1 MNKKKILFLFYR
13 SPLDFKTSNDQRQN
27 LIYSTLKDN
36 FKVKILTFGN
46 QNLKSEELNVVLLRK
61 SNIEKLF
68 KFLFR
73 IQSPRLTHYF
83 SQEFKKLFE
92 ELLINFKPD
101 FIYVEHL
108 LMMQYVI
115 NLKTDSKIIFFN
127 DESNLYIKE
136 KNLRGN
142 FYQKLR
148 NTGLA
153 KLETEACKMAGVVLT
168 ITEDEENFFRQK
180 GYKNVFTIPYGIN
193 RDYFAFNWKVPEKKI
208 IMFLGDFSHYPN
220 REAIKFL
227 INHIIPDLSDIGV
240 TLKVVGRNTDCI
252 KNLLSG
258 SVKVFENVSEVRSY
272 LYNSSVFVAPIF
284 TGAGLR
290 VKILEAA
297 LCGVPLVISPAA
309 NLGIN
314 FVDKEEAFI
323 CNSKSEFDK
332 VLRNLFSSKY
342 DDKLDLMRLNARN
355 KIISKFDE
363 RIVKEKIISMF
374 N

>member
-1 MNKKKILFLFYR
+1 MQKKKILFLFYR
-13 SPLDFKTSNDQRQN
+13 SPHNHQLSNDQRQS

-46 QNLKSEELNVVLLRK
+46 QNLQSEEQDVVLLRK
-61 SNIEKLF
+61 SNTEKIF

-73 IQSPRLTHYF
+73 LQSPRLTHYF
-83 SQEFKKLFE
+83 SQEFKNLFE
-92 ELLINFKPD
+92 ELLVNFKPD

-108 LMMQYVI
+108 LMMQYVMNITI
-115 NLKTDSKIIFFN
+115 NSKIIFFN

-136 KNLRGN
+136 KNLRGS

-148 NTGLA
+148 NSGLA
-153 KLETEACKMAGVVLT
+153 TLETEACKKAEVVLT
-168 ITEDEENFFRQK
+168 ITEDEENYLRQK
-180 GYKNVFTIPYGIN
+180 GYKNVFTIPYGIDKN
-193 RDYFAFNWKVPEKKI
+193 YFAFNWKQPEKKN

-220 REAIKFL
+220 RKAIKFL
-227 INHIIPDLSDIGV
+227 INHIIPNLSDIGV
-240 TLKVVGRNTDCI
+240 SFKIVGRNTDSI

-258 SVKVFENVSEVRSY
+258 SVEVFDDVPEVRPY
-272 LYNSSVFVAPIF
+272 LYNSSVFAAPIF
-284 TGAGLR
+284 AGAGLR

-297 LCGVPLVISPAA
+297 LCGVPLVISPIA

-323 CNSKSEFDK
+323 CNSKLEFNE

-342 DDKLDLMRLNARN
+342 DDTIDSMRLNARN
-355 KIISKFDE
+355 KIVSKFDE
-363 RIVKEKIISMF
+363 RIVKEKIISVF

>member
-1 MNKKKILFLFYR
+1 MYKKKILFLFYR

-36 FKVKILTFGN
+36 FEVKILTFGN
-46 QNLKSEELNVVLLRK
+46 KNLQSEEQDVVLLRK
-61 SNIEKLF
+61 SNTEKLF

-73 IQSPRLTHYF
+73 LQSPRLTHYL

-101 FIYVEHL
+101 YIYVEHL
-108 LMMQYVI
+108 LMMQYVM
-115 NLKTDSKIIFFN
+115 NTKTNSKIIFFN

-136 KNLRGN
+136 KNLRGS

-148 NTGLA
+148 NSGLA
-153 KLETEACKMAGVVLT
+153 KLETEACKKADVVLT
-168 ITEDEENFFRQK
+168 ITEDEENFLRQK
-180 GYKNVFTIPYGIN
+180 GYKNVLTIPYGIN
-193 RDYFAFNWKVPEKKI
+193 KDYFEFNWKNPEEKTI
-208 IMFLGDFSHYPN
+208 IFLGDYSHYPN
-220 REAIKFL
+220 RKAIKYL
-227 INHIIPDLSDIGV
+227 INHIIPNLSDIGV
-240 TLKVVGRNTDCI
+240 SLKIVGRNTDCI

-258 SVKVFENVSEVRSY
+258 SVKVFENVPEVRSY

-323 CNSKSEFDK
+323 CNSKLEFNE

-342 DDKLDLMRLNARN
+342 DDTIDSMRLNARN

>member
-1 MNKKKILFLFYR
+1 
-13 SPLDFKTSNDQRQN
+13 
-27 LIYSTLKDN
+27 
-36 FKVKILTFGN
+36 
-46 QNLKSEELNVVLLRK
+46 
-61 SNIEKLF
+61 
-68 KFLFR
+68 
-73 IQSPRLTHYF
+73 
-83 SQEFKKLFE
+83 
-92 ELLINFKPD
+92 
-101 FIYVEHL
+101 
-108 LMMQYVI
+108 MMQYVI

-142 FYQKLR
+142 YYQKLR

-153 KLETEACKMAGVVLT
+153 KLETEACKKAGVVLT
-168 ITEDEENFFRQK
+168 ITEDEENFLRQK
-180 GYKNVFTIPYGIN
+180 GYKNVFIIPYGIDK
-193 RDYFAFNWKVPEKKI
+193 DYFEFNWKKPNEKTI
-208 IMFLGDFSHYPN
+208 IFLGDFSHYPN
-220 REAIKFL
+220 REAIRFL

-258 SVKVFENVSEVRSY
+258 SVEVFDDVPEVRPY

-284 TGAGLR
+284 MGAGLR

-297 LCGVPLVISPAA
+297 LCGVPLVISPIA

-323 CNSKSEFDK
+323 CNSKLEFND

-342 DDKLDLMRLNARN
+342 DDKLDWMRLNARN

-363 RIVKEKIISMF
+363 RVVKEKIISMF

>member
-36 FKVKILTFGN
+36 FEVKILTFGN

-61 SNIEKLF
+61 SNMEKIF
-68 KFLFR
+68 KFLLKLL
-73 IQSPRLTHYF
+73 SPRLTHYY
-83 SQEFKKLFE
+83 SQEFKNLFE
-92 ELLINFKPD
+92 DILISFRPD
-101 FIYVEHL
+101 CIYVEHL
-108 LMMQYVI
+108 LMMQYVMNI
-115 NLKTDSKIIFFN
+115 KTNSKIIFYN

-153 KLETEACKMAGVVLT
+153 SLETAACKKADVVFT
-168 ITEDEENFFRQK
+168 ITEDEENFLRQK
-180 GYKNVFTIPYGIN
+180 GHKNVLTIPYGIDKN
-193 RDYFAFNWKVPEKKI
+193 YFAFNWKIPEKKT

-220 REAIKFL
+220 REAIRFL
-227 INHIIPDLSDIGV
+227 IKHIIPDLSDIGV
-240 TLKVVGRNTDCI
+240 TLKFVGRNTDCI
-252 KNLLSG
+252 KKILLE
-258 SVKVFENVSEVRSY
+258 SVEVFENVPEVRTY

-323 CNSKSEFDK
+323 CNSKLEFNE

>member
-1 MNKKKILFLFYR
+1 MQKKKILFLFYR
-13 SPLDFKTSNDQRQN
+13 SPHNHQLSNDQRQN

-46 QNLKSEELNVVLLRK
+46 QNLQSEEQDVVLLRK
-61 SNIEKLF
+61 SNTEKIF

-73 IQSPRLTHYF
+73 LQSPRLTHYF
-83 SQEFKKLFE
+83 SQEFKNLFE
-92 ELLINFKPD
+92 ELLVNFKPD

-108 LMMQYVI
+108 LMMQYVMNITI
-115 NLKTDSKIIFFN
+115 NSKIIFFN

-136 KNLRGN
+136 KNLRGS

-148 NTGLA
+148 NSGLA
-153 KLETEACKMAGVVLT
+153 TLETEACKKAEVVLT
-168 ITEDEENFFRQK
+168 ITEDEENYLRQK
-180 GYKNVFTIPYGIN
+180 GYKNVFTIPYGIDKN
-193 RDYFAFNWKVPEKKI
+193 YFAFNWKQPEKKN

-220 REAIKFL
+220 RKAIKFL
-227 INHIIPDLSDIGV
+227 INHIIPNLSDIGV
-240 TLKVVGRNTDCI
+240 SFKIVGRNTDCI

-258 SVKVFENVSEVRSY
+258 SVEVFDDVPEVRPY

-284 TGAGLR
+284 MGAGLR

-297 LCGVPLVISPAA
+297 LCGVPLVISPIA

-323 CNSKSEFDK
+323 CNSKLEFNE

-342 DDKLDLMRLNARN
+342 DDTIDSMRLNARN
-355 KIISKFDE
+355 KIVSKFDE
-363 RIVKEKIISMF
+363 RIVKEKIISVF